1 MPLPEI
7 LTIKG
12 QVYQYLRKS
21 ILSGDIKPG
30 QRINEVEIAKN
41 LKISRSPVH
50 SAIGELIGEGL
61 LESVSNKSVQVRQL
75 TEKQVLDVLEF
86 RMMVEPY
93 SIRKIVGRLDAKT
106 CAALEEF
113 KSKFMRFSCY
123 ESISDYIEV
132 DERFHEFLVKAA
144 GNEII
149 IESYRRYVTLINPF
163 RIISLES
170 KRRFDESVP
179 EHIQIIDSMIAKNP
193 ETAIESCSTHLRLA
207 SDQIEKYFKRQS

>member
-21 ILSGDIKPG
+21 ILSGDTKPG

-93 SIRKIVGRLDAKT
+93 SIRKIVGRLDAET
-106 CAALEEF
+106 CAALDEF
-113 KSKFMRFSCY
+113 KSQFMRFSSY
-123 ESISDYIEV
+123 ENISDYIEI
-132 DERFHEFLVKAA
+132 DERFHEFLVQAA

-170 KRRFDESVP
+170 KRRFDESIP
-179 EHIQIIDSMIAKNP
+179 EHIQIIDSMLAKNP
-193 ETAIESCSTHLRLA
+193 EAAIESCSTHLRLA